1 MSRLLTE
8 DGKILF
14 VMEGDLTGV
23 VIEMAD
29 NLVPRLSRRKTDRSP
44 NVWIEVA
51 KSTEVIINGVK
62 Y

>member
-14 VMEGDLTGV
+14 VIEGELTGV

-29 NLVPRLSRRKTDRSP
+29 NLVPRLSRRKTDVSR